1 MNPSII
7 TQEILDVGIQ
17 VMLALPKDQNSI
29 EL

>member
-17 VMLALPKDQNSI
+17 AMLALPKDQNSI